1 MCVPQ
6 QLLMSVMSARRD
18 VQLSLVLQH
27 HQLSSN
33 QILAI
38 HLLHE
43 ASKFPASFWQPYL
56 QQLPRHFTTLM
67 AWPQQAIQ
75 QLQLPHACEAAASA
89 GDKARSEWQ
98 GARAALQELGLARKW
113 CSWPAYCWA
122 ASCVLSRTMYHPD
135 DPPCGCLTPLAAGAY
150 KIVARRSYAPAI
162 VAAAAGAQAGCC
174 HSC

>member
-113 CSWPAYCWA
+113 RFS
-122 ASCVLSRTMYHPD
+122 
-135 DPPCGCLTPLAAGAY
+135 AGAY